1 MKLAAEIETHFQM
14 WLDDIHWHPLAF
26 GGKKFSAYF
35 LYEGFD
41 KIVDHKIEVTDDLAL

>member
-1 MKLAAEIETHFQM
+1 M
-14 WLDDIHWHPLAF
+14 WLDDLFWHPVVF

-41 KIVDHKIEVTDDLAL
+41 KINQHKIDVKESLTL